1 MRRLEE
7 LEQDGKAIIIRPE
20 IGSIG
25 HFENDVEKINDF
37 YKHGYELME
46 KNMDRLQEFI
56 KS

>member
-1 MRRLEE
+1 MIIES
-7 LEQDGKAIIIRPE
+7 QDGKETIIRPE
-20 IGSIG
+20 SGSIG
-25 HFENDVEKINDF
+25 HFENAVEKINDF